1 MEERKVPQ
9 EEIDGESGREEYSF
23 LQEVIKDEDGVKKL
37 KRGIFKTIVYGA
49 VLGLTASVVFCLFK
63 PWLEPQFNDNPSKV
77 ELSGEEEDEEE
88 NKEGNKA
95 EDGEEASDSEP
106 LKEEKKALSEDSY
119 RRVLQNLNTEA
130 VRAKRCVVSVSS
142 SAGSGQDAEGVDSVS
157 GILIADNGLELLV
170 FSNIVDIKEK
180 ESVWITFSDGKSY
193 PAAEKMRD
201 YNLGFCV
208 YAVARE
214 EIEKDTWSGI
224 ELAELGS
231 SNTAENGETVIIL
244 GKPFGTDDSVSF
256 GVVTAEEE
264 YVELADGHYRLI
276 CTNITGKNRGSGAI
290 FNRQGKLI
298 GIIGQSSFVEGSNGR
313 ISGYGISDIRDIIEL
328 LSNGFAVPYTGICG
342 MDVTEELM
350 EKGMPQ
356 GVYVKEIKPDSPAMA
371 AGLQSGDVI
380 VKIDGQSIVNLSN
393 YHSILMRKSEGMKID
408 LQGCRQG
415 AGDEYV
421 DIDFKVTVGSRNNK

>member
-9 EEIDGESGREEYSF
+9 EELDGETGREEYSF
-23 LQEVIKDEDGVKKL
+23 LQEVIKDEDGVRKL
-37 KRGIFKTIVYGA
+37 KRGIFKTIVYGIFF
-49 VLGLTASVVFCLFK
+49 GLAASIAFCLFK

-77 ELSGEEEDEEE
+77 ELPGEEEDEKEDQEE
-88 NKEGNKA
+88 E
-95 EDGEEASDSEP
+95 SESESM
-106 LKEEKKALSEDSY
+106 KEETKVLDEDSY

-130 VRAKRCVVSVSS
+130 VRTKRCIVSVSS
-142 SAGSGQDAEGVDSVS
+142 SVGDGQDAGGEGSIS

-170 FSNIVDIKEK
+170 FSNIIDVKDK
-180 ESVWITFSDGKSY
+180 ESIWVTFSDGKSY

-208 YAVARE
+208 YAVTRE
-214 EIEKDTWSGI
+214 SIEKDTWPGI

-231 SNTAENGETVIIL
+231 SNAVENGETVIIL
-244 GKPFGTDDSVSF
+244 GKPFGTDESVSF
-256 GVVTAEEE
+256 GIATAEEE
-264 YVELADGHYRLI
+264 YVELADGRYRLI
-276 CTNITGKNRGSGAI
+276 CTNITGQDQGSGAI

-298 GIIGQSSFVEGSNGR
+298 GIIGPSSFAEGSNGR
-313 ISGYGISDIRDIIEL
+313 ISGYGISDIRDVIEL
-328 LSNGFAVPYTGICG
+328 LSNGSAVPYTGICG

-393 YHSILMRKSEGMKID
+393 YHSILMRKSEGTKID